1 MGMITR
7 LAALVGYEKRSDGNP
22 LDPSWQA
29 VGNSTGYYGALSAR
43 AAENLSTVLACTTA
57 ITSAL
62 AYVPALIYRR
72 DGNGNRI
79 EVATHPLSRLVKV
92 AVNARQT
99 WPDFMEHLIASAL
112 LTGNGL
118 AEIQRAGNGQLSGL
132 VWHPW
137 SNITV
142 VELSSGRLAYDV
154 GTGDVRT
161 RRLLEGEVLHLR
173 DRTNDGRIGVS
184 RLSRAAETVQGVDFA
199 NRHARHFLANGAS
212 PSGVIRHPRMMTQEI
227 AQNLREQFDHR
238 FAGPGNAGRAL
249 ILDGGLEWQ
258 SIQISPEDADL
269 LETRKFGVIEI
280 CRLFQVPP
288 AIVQAYE
295 NNTFTNA
302 AQAGLW
308 FATFCLAPWARKI
321 EAEFARSMFAT
332 GSAYE
337 LELDLSGFLRGDPE
351 TRWAAHKIAL
361 ETGVLDPD
369 EVRQIE
375 GWNPRQR
382 TENPGTSFFARS
394 GGREGNQVRGRR
406 LRRDRDDRRLFSG

>member
-1 MGMITR
+1 MGMMER
-7 LAALVGYEKRSDGNP
+7 LAARLGYERRNDAA
-22 LDPSWQA
+22 DPSWA
-29 VGNSTGYYGALSAR
+29 YLSTTTGYYANLSAR
-43 AAENLSTVLACTTA
+43 AAENLSTVLACTTSIA
-57 ITSAL
+57 TAL

-79 EVATHPLSRLVKV
+79 EIASHSLARLVRGG
-92 AVNARQT
+92 VNPGQT
-99 WPDFMEHLIASAL
+99 WPDFLEHWIASAL
-112 LTGNGL
+112 LSGNGL
-118 AEIQRAGNGQLSGL
+118 AEIVRGGNGQLAGL
-132 VWHPW
+132 AWHPW
-137 SNITV
+137 SNVTV
-142 VELSSGRLAYDV
+142 QELSSGRLAYDV
-154 GTGDVRT
+154 SDGRGRS

-173 DRTNDGRIGVS
+173 DRTDDGRIGRS
-184 RLSRAAETVQGVDFA
+184 RLSRAAETVQAVDLA
-199 NRHARHFLANGAS
+199 NRHARQFLANGAS
-212 PSGVIRHPRMMTQEI
+212 PSGVIKSDGLLTQEQ
-227 AQNLREQFDHR
+227 AYHLKQQFKERH
-238 FAGPGNAGRAL
+238 AGAGNAGGTL
-249 ILDGGLEWQ
+249 VLDGGLSWQ
-258 SIQISPEDADL
+258 AAQISPEDAEL

-288 AIVQAYE
+288 PIVQAYE

-321 EAEFARSMFAT
+321 EAEFARSVFTAAS
-332 GSAYE
+332 GYE

-382 TENPGTSFFARS
+382 VGLDES
-394 GGREGNQVRGRR
+394 GREAA
-406 LRRDRDDRRLFSG
+406 

>member
-1 MGMITR
+1 MGVIDRM
-7 LAALVGYEKRSDGNP
+7 AAFMGFERRSDASP

-29 VGNSTGYYGALSAR
+29 LGNSTGYFSGVSAR

-57 ITSAL
+57 VASAL

-79 EVATHPLSRLVKV
+79 EVATHPLGRLVKGG
-92 AVNARQT
+92 VNPQQT
-99 WPDFMEHLIASAL
+99 WPDFLEHWIASAL

-118 AEIQRAGNGQLSGL
+118 AEIIRGGNGQLAGFAW
-132 VWHPW
+132 VPW
-137 SNITV
+137 GMVTV
-142 VELSSGRLAYDV
+142 QELPSGRLAYDI
-154 GTGDVRT
+154 GDGKGRT

-173 DRTNDGRIGVS
+173 DRTDDGRIGRS
-184 RLSRAAETVQGVDFA
+184 RLSRAAETVQGVDLA
-199 NRHARHFLANGAS
+199 NRHARNFLANGAS
-212 PSGVIRHPRMMTQEI
+212 PSGVIEHPGTMTMEQRNGLRSQFADRHSG
-227 AQNLREQFDHR
+227 A
-238 FAGPGNAGRAL
+238 ANAGSTL
-249 ILDGGLEWQ
+249 ILDGGLTWKAA
-258 SIQISPEDADL
+258 QISPEDAEL

-288 AIVQAYE
+288 PIVQAYE

-321 EAEFARSMFAT
+321 EAEFARSVFTA
-332 GSAYE
+332 GSGYE

-351 TRWAAHKIAL
+351 TRWNAHKIAL
-361 ETGVLDPD
+361 ETGVLDTD

-375 GWNPRQR
+375 GWNPR
-382 TENPGTSFFARS
+382 PAD
-394 GGREGNQVRGRR
+394 GGNAQPNNQGEPAN
-406 LRRDRDDRRLFSG
+406 G